1 MSLQKR
7 VNKVHYHVGN
17 PRWEPKDLGY
27 TILLHQYTTTLM
39 NNESFTIDT
48 EWKKHFLQQI
58 NFGELK
64 SFRSKRLAIC
74 CQSFCICDDIFPYQ
88 IYSMFLSSAKLSLT
102 MTVYGSSNSKRRTNL
117 FFPQ

>member
-58 NFGELK
+58 NFGELSLSVAK
-64 SFRSKRLAIC
+64 NWLFAARVFAYVGSVAEPSQISRKR
-74 CQSFCICDDIFPYQ
+74 
-88 IYSMFLSSAKLSLT
+88 
-102 MTVYGSSNSKRRTNL
+102 NL
-117 FFPQ
+117 YLQK

>member
-74 CQSFCICDDIFPYQ
+74 RGDDIFRNGLGDVVVICSFQ
-88 IYSMFLSSAKLSLT
+88 RGEIRAR
-102 MTVYGSSNSKRRTNL
+102 VYI
-117 FFPQ
+117 

>member
-39 NNESFTIDT
+39 NNESFTMDT
-48 EWKKHFLQQI
+48 E
-58 NFGELK
+58 
-64 SFRSKRLAIC
+64 
-74 CQSFCICDDIFPYQ
+74 
-88 IYSMFLSSAKLSLT
+88 
-102 MTVYGSSNSKRRTNL
+102 
-117 FFPQ
+117 